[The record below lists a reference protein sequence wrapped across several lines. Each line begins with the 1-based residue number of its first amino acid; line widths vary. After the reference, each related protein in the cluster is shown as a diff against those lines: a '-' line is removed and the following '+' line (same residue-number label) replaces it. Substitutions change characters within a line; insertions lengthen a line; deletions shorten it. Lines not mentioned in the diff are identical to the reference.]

1 MEPCAKC
8 VNISWPAAVS
18 KLPVPSH
25 LKIFLL
31 LLVSTATAL
40 AANTRISADAPI
52 VNFRL
57 PAFTPEGHRAW
68 LVRGSEARFA
78 GENLIN
84 IKELTLSVFSGLA
97 DEKVD
102 TLILSPT
109 AEVRPAE
116 ALITGPDTIR
126 VINDQFEAVGRNWRY
141 EHKSKKVS
149 IGRNVRV
156 TFRAEFKDYLK

>member
-1 MEPCAKC
+1 MPSPAKQ
-8 VNISWPAAVS
+8 
-18 KLPVPSH
+18 
-25 LKIFLL
+25 LL
-31 LLVSTATAL
+31 LLLAPAAAML
-40 AANTRISADAPI
+40 AANTQISTDAPI

-68 LVRGSEARFA
+68 LVRGSEARVA

-84 IKELTLSVFSGLA
+84 IKELTLSVFSGRA

-109 AEVRPAE
+109 AAVQPAD
-116 ALITGPDTIR
+116 ALITGPGTIR
-126 VINDQFEAVGRNWRY
+126 VINDQFEAGGRNWRY
-141 EHKSKKVS
+141 EHKAKKVS

-156 TFRAEFKDYLK
+156 SFRAEFKDYLK

>member
-1 MEPCAKC
+1 M
-8 VNISWPAAVS
+8 
-18 KLPVPSH
+18 PS
-25 LKIFLL
+25 LFKKLL
-31 LLVSTATAL
+31 LGLTPVAAAW
-40 AANTRISADAPI
+40 AANTQISTDKPI

-78 GENLIN
+78 NENQIG
-84 IKELTLSVFSGLA
+84 IKELTLSVFSGRA
-97 DEKVD
+97 DEKVE

-109 AEVRPAE
+109 AEVHPAE
-116 ALITGPDTIR
+116 AVITGPDSIR
-126 VINDQFEAVGRNWRY
+126 VINDQFEASGSHWRY
-141 EHKSKKVS
+141 EHRSKKVS

>member
-1 MEPCAKC
+1 MPFL
-8 VNISWPAAVS
+8 V
-18 KLPVPSH
+18 
-25 LKIFLL
+25 KIFLL
-31 LLVSTATAL
+31 CLAPAAVAL
-40 AANTRISADAPI
+40 AANTQISTDAPI
-52 VNFRL
+52 INFRL
-57 PAFTPEGHRAW
+57 PAFTAEGHRAW

-84 IKELTLSVFSGLA
+84 IKELTLSVFSSRA

-109 AEVRPAE
+109 AEVHPAD
-116 ALITGPDTIR
+116 AVITGPDTIR
-126 VINDQFEAVGRNWRY
+126 VINDQFEAGGRNWRY